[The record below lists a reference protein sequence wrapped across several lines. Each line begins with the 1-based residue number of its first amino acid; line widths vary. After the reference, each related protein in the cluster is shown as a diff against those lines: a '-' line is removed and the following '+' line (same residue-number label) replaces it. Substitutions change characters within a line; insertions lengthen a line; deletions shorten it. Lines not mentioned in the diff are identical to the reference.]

1 MNLEF
6 SVTGTDKKAIKAS
19 VLLAKSQQGMAI
31 RQTEWP
37 AWQRPRKLKLS
48 HDELHTGGLHAYL
61 MAMDLDESEA
71 DLRAINWEAYGE
83 WAGSSHDPWKRISAR
98 LDRPELIDA
107 VKAMHDE
114 QNEEERAQLAA

>member
-37 AWQRPRKLKLS
+37 AW
-48 HDELHTGGLHAYL
+48 
-61 MAMDLDESEA
+61 
-71 DLRAINWEAYGE
+71 
-83 WAGSSHDPWKRISAR
+83 
-98 LDRPELIDA
+98 
-107 VKAMHDE
+107 
-114 QNEEERAQLAA
+114 